1 MWSAPC
7 QTSRAGLQPPSP
19 GATAGHGHGWIV
31 ALGDPAQPGAQINL
45 MTHNET
51 ASVVPAVPV
60 QVQDVDTAYSAAVAE
75 GAEIVHP

>member
-1 MWSAPC
+1 
-7 QTSRAGLQPPSP
+7 
-19 GATAGHGHGWIV
+19 
-31 ALGDPAQPGAQINL
+31 